1 MFKAVGSL
9 IVISIVGLSGL
20 PKVARASSAYDI
32 VCEFKYKVGE
42 GSWVYD
48 STQGTTR
55 AIAKARR
62 RNYLE
67 RQEEKAS
74 EAGQSFEV
82 IYMFC
87 RDPWGNSSDSD

>member
-1 MFKAVGSL
+1 MKAVLSL
-9 IVISIVGLSGL
+9 IVISILGWAGF
-20 PKVARASSAYDI
+20 PKTAQASSAYDI

-42 GSWVYD
+42 GSWVHD
-48 STQGTTR
+48 SSQGTTR
-55 AIAKARR
+55 AIATARR

-67 RQEEKAS
+67 RQEAKAE
-74 EAGQSFEV
+74 EAGNSFEV

>member
-1 MFKAVGSL
+1 MKAVYSL
-9 IVISIVGLSGL
+9 IVVFMLGLSGL
-20 PKVARASSAYDI
+20 AKTAQASSAYDI
-32 VCEFKYKVGE
+32 VCEFKYKIGG

-48 STQGTTR
+48 SSQGTTR

-67 RQEEKAS
+67 RQEDKAQ
-74 EAGQSFEV
+74 EAGESFEA

-87 RDPWGNSSDSD
+87 RDPWGNSSDGD

>member
-1 MFKAVGSL
+1 MKAALSL
-9 IVISIVGLSGL
+9 IVISIIGLSWL

-32 VCEFKYKVGE
+32 VCEFKYKIGE

-48 STQGTTR
+48 STQGTTP

-62 RNYLE
+62 RNFLK
-67 RQEEKAS
+67 RQEEKA
-74 EAGQSFEV
+74 EVAGQSFEV